1 MNFSL
6 RHLLKIFLEI
16 KIKILFLYFQTT
28 KQFMLPK
35 WKKLATLRNE
45 DAVGRRR
52 DRKWLFQFRIKS
64 ARAWRF
70 LPLSRT
76 RPEEIWRRL
85 ENVSI

>member
-35 WKKLATLRNE
+35 WKKLGTLRNE

-52 DRKWLFQFRIKS
+52 DRK
-64 ARAWRF
+64 
-70 LPLSRT
+70 
-76 RPEEIWRRL
+76 
-85 ENVSI
+85 